1 MPHPLYREGCRAL
14 RETDTMDTFVD
25 SSWYFM
31 RYIDA
36 HNDKEMVSGPLAR
49 QWLPVDVYI
58 GGIEHGMC
66 HVTIM

>member
-1 MPHPLYREGCRAL
+1 
-14 RETDTMDTFVD
+14 MDTFVD